1 MPITCGCDEQKKIHL
16 LAQYRLYPV
25 AHTVLLQGRSITCCC
40 GQPITDE
47 FYQFD
52 AIDQGGN
59 ILNVLFASATCA
71 QDLLRLSQTQGSG
84 PITLLPLFNPMQQ
97 IHSEIRDESVA
108 QEHSSRRHPLNAE
121 VEEAI
126 YLALM
131 CEDWTPQQRR
141 VFTELLDRIR
151 RNPTQPV
158 MDWEVKTMNTAI
170 SRDGKC
176 LAAMLNALREKNAG
190 LKYYTFPEIS
200 AALKRET
207 ARTGLRIH
215 CNL

>member
-1 MPITCGCDEQKKIHL
+1 MPITYGCDEQKKIHL
-16 LAQYRLYPV
+16 LTQYRLYPV
-25 AHTVLLQGRSITCCC
+25 VHTVLLRGRSITCCC
-40 GQPITDE
+40 GQAITGE

-52 AIDQGGN
+52 AIDLAGN
-59 ILNVLFASATCA
+59 ILNVLFASDACA
-71 QDLLRLSQTQGSG
+71 QDLLRLSQTHGSG

-97 IHSEIRDESVA
+97 MHREIHDESVV

-126 YLALM
+126 YLAVM
-131 CEDWTPQQRR
+131 CEDWPPQQRR

-170 SRDGKC
+170 SKGGKC
-176 LAAMLNALREKNAG
+176 LAAMLNVQRERNAG
-190 LKYYTFPEIS
+190 LKHYAFPEIS
-200 AALKRET
+200 AALKREA